1 MKKRVSIILVAFAS
15 LALVFNSCKKGD
27 LEDLYPNPGQ
37 SSTASVENFLTGV
50 LMSANEV
57 VLPWYWRFFVV
68 EQPTLGHY
76 THTMGWVNS
85 KDQFIPP
92 AAAMDWRWNVYYG
105 TVTQYRV
112 MENLYSKLEASAQE
126 EYKIFMIAA
135 KIFFYDQTQQTVD
148 LFGDIPWTEAGK
160 VRQIGNLD
168 EALPKYDDAKT
179 IYTTL
184 LADLKTMADD
194 LATISVPAFYAGLFK
209 TKDFLNHGNIVM
221 WQKYCNSLRLRLLM
235 RASDVMPTAEIG
247 EILGNPSKY
256 PVIESN
262 SEATMLDE
270 PGPDLWAGESIR
282 SAMET
287 WGQYDIAPYTMV
299 KNMVDNSDP
308 RLVITFDPNK
318 DGDYV
323 GLNPSENATVQNQKL
338 TDRLISRYDT
348 ASFTQNNYFP
358 GFIFTAAE
366 VSFIKAEAIQRGFAT
381 GDAKAAYETGIDQ
394 SIDMWYSINATAD
407 FRTPTPRPAA
417 GEIAAYKAAAGVS
430 WAANSDKINLIA
442 TQKWLNTGL
451 AQMPQTWAEYRRLDK
466 PAFVF
471 PEDPTSQQK
480 VPPVRWLYPV
490 TEKDL
495 NGANYDAVKA
505 QSDLNNKVFWD
516 TK

>member
-1 MKKRVSIILVAFAS
+1 
-15 LALVFNSCKKGD
+15 
-27 LEDLYPNPGQ
+27 
-37 SSTASVENFLTGV
+37 
-50 LMSANEV
+50 
-57 VLPWYWRFFVV
+57 
-68 EQPTLGHY
+68 
-76 THTMGWVNS
+76 
-85 KDQFIPP
+85 
-92 AAAMDWRWNVYYG
+92 
-105 TVTQYRV
+105 
-112 MENLYSKLEASAQE
+112 
-126 EYKIFMIAA
+126 
-135 KIFFYDQTQQTVD
+135 
-148 LFGDIPWTEAGK
+148 
-160 VRQIGNLD
+160 
-168 EALPKYDDAKT
+168 
-179 IYTTL
+179 
-184 LADLKTMADD
+184 
-194 LATISVPAFYAGLFK
+194 
-209 TKDFLNHGNIVM
+209 
-221 WQKYCNSLRLRLLM
+221 
-235 RASDVMPTAEIG
+235 
-247 EILGNPSKY
+247 
-256 PVIESN
+256 
-262 SEATMLDE
+262 
-270 PGPDLWAGESIR
+270 
-282 SAMET
+282 
-287 WGQYDIAPYTMV
+287 
-299 KNMVDNSDP
+299 
-308 RLVITFDPNK
+308 
-318 DGDYV
+318 
-323 GLNPSENATVQNQKL
+323 
-338 TDRLISRYDT
+338 LISRYDT

>member
-1 MKKRVSIILVAFAS
+1 MKKRVYTVLVAFAS
-15 LALVFNSCKKGD
+15 LAIIFSSCESD
-27 LEDLYPNPGQ
+27 LETLYPNPGQ
-37 SSTASVENFLTGV
+37 SSTASVENLLTGV
-50 LMSANEV
+50 LISANEV

-92 AAAMDWRWNVYYG
+92 AAAMDWRWNVYYN
-105 TVTQYRV
+105 TVTQFRV
-112 MENLYSKLEASAQE
+112 MESFYNKLETANQA
-126 EYKIFMIAA
+126 EYKIFMMAA
-135 KIFFYDQTQQTVD
+135 KIFFYDQTQQIVD

-168 EALPKYDDAKT
+168 ESLPKYDDAKG
-179 IYTTL
+179 IYTAMLT
-184 LADLKTMADD
+184 DLKTMADE
-194 LATISVPAFYAGLFK
+194 LSTISVPAFYADLFK
-209 TKDFLNHGNIVM
+209 KKDFINHGDIVL
-221 WQKYCNSLRLRLLM
+221 WQKYCNSLRLRLLI
-235 RASDVMPTAEIG
+235 RASDVMPTTEIG
-247 EILGNPSKY
+247 EILGNSSKY

-262 SEATMLDE
+262 TEAAMLDE

-287 WGQYDIAPYTMV
+287 WGQYDIAPWAMV
-299 KNMVDNSDP
+299 KNMADNGDP
-308 RLVITFDPNK
+308 RLAITFDPNK
-318 DGDYV
+318 NGQYI
-323 GLNPSENATVQNQKL
+323 GMNPIENATVQNQKL
-338 TDRLISRYDT
+338 TDGLVSRYDT
-348 ASFTQNNYFP
+348 SSFTRNKFFP
-358 GFIFTAAE
+358 GFILTAAE
-366 VSFIKAEAIQRGFAT
+366 VSFMKAEAYQKGFAT
-381 GDAKAAYETGIDQ
+381 GDAKAAYEKGIDQ
-394 SIDMWYSINATAD
+394 SIDMWFGINATGTY
-407 FRTPTPRPAA
+407 RTPLARPAA
-417 GEIAAYKAAAGVS
+417 TELSAYKASAGVS
-430 WAANSDKINLIA
+430 WASNTDKLAIIA

-466 PAFVF
+466 PSFVF

-495 NGANYDAVKA
+495 NGVNYDKVKA